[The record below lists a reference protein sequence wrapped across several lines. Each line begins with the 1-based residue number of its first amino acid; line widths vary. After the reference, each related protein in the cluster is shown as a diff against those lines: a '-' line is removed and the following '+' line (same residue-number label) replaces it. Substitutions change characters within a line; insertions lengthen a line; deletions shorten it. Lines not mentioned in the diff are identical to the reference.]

1 MYFSTEANWD
11 LDFISAC
18 FLLLYIH
25 MVLIIILLF
34 SEVGCLWESWR
45 RKVVQLINQNLW
57 LLNSYHS
64 LMTPVQ
70 EFCNISLC
78 CMFSHSILT
87 CTDFFLHFLNSFIL
101 FYLKPLTFY
110 STVIPLLTDTA
121 QVCLPEFSIA
131 RFTRTPYFWPVF
143 HSLSTKLNHHNHK
156 VKHMFPAIIFPKQ
169 VP

>member
-1 MYFSTEANWD
+1 MYFSKEAHWD
-11 LDFISAC
+11 LDSISAC
-18 FLLLYIH
+18 FLLLYVH

-34 SEVGCLWESWR
+34 SEVRCLWEPWR

-87 CTDFFLHFLNSFIL
+87 CTDFFSTLLKFIYFVLLETLYFLKYSDSFT
-101 FYLKPLTFY
+101 YWYCP
-110 STVIPLLTDTA
+110 
-121 QVCLPEFSIA
+121 
-131 RFTRTPYFWPVF
+131 
-143 HSLSTKLNHHNHK
+143 SLSARVLNCSFHTYSIFLTS
-156 VKHMFPAIIFPKQ
+156 FPFSLH
-169 VP
+169 